1 MDLLHPEIIALVFDK
16 DFLGRVI
23 QMIREG
29 MDMDRFNIG
38 TLAEFRSLF
47 ADMEL
52 QREVSVR
59 REILETWHDTLRVR
73 IPGRKGAYRELASRI
88 ERCHPFGVFR
98 RLDLDTAREETNQA
112 E

>member
-1 MDLLHPEIIALVFDK
+1 
-16 DFLGRVI
+16 
-23 QMIREG
+23 MIREG
-29 MDMDRFNIG
+29 MNLDRFNIG
-38 TLAEFRSLF
+38 ILAEFRSLF

-52 QREVSVR
+52 QCKVSVR
-59 REILETWHDTLRVR
+59 REFLEIRRDTLRVR
-73 IPGRKGAYRELASRI
+73 MPGRKGACRELASRI